1 MPHPK
6 PDKEPGRLPTVIQS
20 STFVQSLTKHLN
32 PKQDGTHWIC
42 KPSVISSNPTTTA
55 HHDLIPGLHRLAPSS
70 PLPIFSPPQSF
81 APVKRIVPEDF
92 APSNTK
98 TKHIQHSTDVGP
110 PTEVRS
116 LPSRRRHQHTNDEID
131 FNFCPSVKK
140 ALQSDGH
147 PDPSPAPVPTIVT
160 TAQLKSALEQAGLH
174 VRSQRHSSLLAQ
186 YKILLDPSRLV
197 DMSSN
202 KAVSSSAD
210 FLSHPPSLPGS
221 EVLSPCHSHSPPTS
235 SESTFMS
242 TQATSSS
249 TSVNDHGTSSTS
261 VNAIAPSGPPPLP
274 PGPHQ
279 TPSMPNDH
287 LPSATE
293 HFPPTDS
300 LMIISL

>member
-1 MPHPK
+1 MQ
-6 PDKEPGRLPTVIQS
+6 TQS
-20 STFVQSLTKHLN
+20 T
-32 PKQDGTHWIC
+32 P
-42 KPSVISSNPTTTA
+42 
-55 HHDLIPGLHRLAPSS
+55 
-70 PLPIFSPPQSF
+70 PLPLSIVLYSSSVNPASKTRQRTRP
-81 APVKRIVPEDF
+81 APNSDTEFNFCPIVNQASQPKTGRDSLDLQAVIKRIVPEDF

-110 PTEVRS
+110 PTEVRP

-279 TPSMPNDH
+279 
-287 LPSATE
+287 
-293 HFPPTDS
+293 
-300 LMIISL
+300 